1 MCQFRKMNKHDLEN
15 KTGVTILDTPV
26 VYQDE
31 DETKI
36 NVKLPC
42 EHTKL
47 IAIKSLVKKT
57 PKCTICNPRKARVKE
72 EFDAANAMK
81 IMMEEIN
88 ASNQHF
94 KVLLLQRLLEE
105 NVQKSVKIFSA
116 VHREFNLK

>member
-1 MCQFRKMNKHDLEN
+1 M
-15 KTGVTILDTPV
+15 
-26 VYQDE
+26 
-31 DETKI
+31 KI
-36 NVKLPC
+36 Y
-42 EHTKL
+42 TQ
-47 IAIKSLVKKT
+47 
-57 PKCTICNPRKARVKE
+57 E

-116 VHREFNLK
+116 VHREFNLN